1 MKTRDSLCRDFAER
15 MEDLRQPFSESL
27 TDDYKDGVREFY
39 VEYGG
44 LFEIVRRRIAD
55 QKLLLQPRLERW
67 NDLFLELK
75 AIEQEI

>member
-1 MKTRDSLCRDFAER
+1 
-15 MEDLRQPFSESL
+15 
-27 TDDYKDGVREFY
+27 

-55 QKLLLQPRLERW
+55 QKLLLKPRLERW
-67 NDLFLELK
+67 NHLFLELK